1 MTDPLAPADAALV
14 AALDAPSD
22 DDGGELLTLE
32 ALAEAADV
40 SLPLLEA
47 IAREGL
53 LVPRTRD
60 PDRYALADADVVGA
74 GLALVEAGLPLAEL
88 LDIARRTDDA
98 MRGIAAHAVDVF
110 VDFVRD
116 PVQGTA
122 ASDDEA
128 AERLVD
134 AFRTML
140 PAVETLVGS
149 HFRSLLLAAARER
162 IATEAGDARGTAG
175 GDEPAD
181 DRGDGRAEDHRDGPS
196 DDAPSSSG
204 TTEGS

>member
-14 AALDAPSD
+14 AALDAPTAA
-22 DDGGELLTLE
+22 DGGELLTLE
-32 ALAEAADV
+32 ELAETAEV

-53 LVPRTRD
+53 IVPRATD

-88 LDIARRTDDA
+88 LDIARRTDEA

-122 ASDDEA
+122 ESDEEA
-128 AERLVD
+128 AERLVE

-149 HFRSLLLAAARER
+149 HFRSLLLAAARTR
-162 IATEAGDARGTAG
+162 IADEAGDAGAAGTG
-175 GDEPAD
+175 T
-181 DRGDGRAEDHRDGPS
+181 DRA
-196 DDAPSSSG
+196 APSSD
-204 TTEGS
+204 EAPERP